1 MLLSSLIRDPAAAD
15 LPLRGRALVSYEL
28 KLTLRPAEMTA
39 DDAQALRDSG
49 LQDRAIHDVAAVVA
63 YFNYVNRVALGLGVE
78 LER

>member
-1 MLLSSLIRDPAAAD
+1 
-15 LPLRGRALVSYEL
+15 
-28 KLTLRPAEMTA
+28 MTA
-39 DDAQALRDSG
+39 DDVQALRDAG